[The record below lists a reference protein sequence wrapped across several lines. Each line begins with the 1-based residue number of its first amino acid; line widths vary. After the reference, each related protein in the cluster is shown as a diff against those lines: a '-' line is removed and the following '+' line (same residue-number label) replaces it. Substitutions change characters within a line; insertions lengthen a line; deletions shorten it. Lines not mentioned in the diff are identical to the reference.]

1 MHSWQGYDL
10 SLHGY
15 LDLGME
21 RPDAVSSDLCHET
34 LISPGKMVCLEKG
47 VSVYLG
53 WGLLAY
59 PGKEVAVGQMEGSGL
74 KN

>member
-15 LDLGME
+15 SDLGME

-34 LISPGKMVCLEKG
+34 LISPRKMVCLEKE
-47 VSVYLG
+47 VSVYPG
-53 WGLLAY
+53 WEVLVY
-59 PGKEVAVGQMEGSGL
+59 PGKEVLVGQMEGSGL